1 MDISGITQ
9 KPMLQPSSTN
19 EVLASGKL
27 TNVQPVRKS
36 DVLNEPVNIPKIESV
51 DLKRADEKRF
61 NEIRRTVER
70 ETKGSEFFA
79 VRDTRFTIFK
89 DSVTGQY
96 ITRFTS
102 LRDGSVTYVPEPEI
116 LKAAGRS
123 ENYYEVTA

>member
-19 EVLASGKL
+19 ETLASGKL
-27 TNVQPVRKS
+27 TNIQPVRKS
-36 DVLNEPVNIPKIESV
+36 DVVNQPVNIPKIESV
-51 DLKRADEKRF
+51 DLKRSDEKRF

-70 ETKGSEFFA
+70 ETKSGDFFA

-102 LRDGSVTYVPEPEI
+102 LRDGSVTYVPEPDI
-116 LKAAGRS
+116 LRASGRS